1 MMISR
6 CRNRSAAPTSRACR
20 SPPKTGSNRM
30 TGRRATSTDRTRLTF
45 GPLRRQST
53 LVASPA
59 QSNTARAITS
69 AGRPAGEESGNGPRP
84 AADFRS
90 QSRLAFLLPG
100 VTGRER
106 GLRSWKLTWKGRLS
120 AISRRGHGLGMRHT
134 CPPPAGDKGFRTQR
148 LRYLRLIAW
157 GTARGGSSPAPEPL
171 GLFLRPG
178 KFPQPRQRA
187 RSTASHQPVWDRS
200 ARAVRLSEAC
210 P

>member
-1 MMISR
+1 MISR

-20 SPPKTGSNRM
+20 PPPKTGSDRM

-69 AGRPAGEESGNGPRP
+69 AGQPAGEESGK
-84 AADFRS
+84 RS
-90 QSRLAFLLPG
+90 PTRRRLSVQSRLAFLLPG

-106 GLRSWKLTWKGRLS
+106 GLRSWKLTWKARLS
-120 AISRRGHGLGMRHT
+120 AISQRGHGLGMGQT
-134 CPPPAGDKGFRTQR
+134 CPPPASDKGFGRSGCGTCARSLVHRQR
-148 LRYLRLIAW
+148 WQLAC
-157 GTARGGSSPAPEPL
+157 ARAAGPVSLA
-171 GLFLRPG
+171 G
-178 KFPQPRQRA
+178 KFPQSRQRTW
-187 RSTASHQPVWDRS
+187 SPASHQPVWDRS
-200 ARAVRLSEAC
+200 GRAVRLSEAC